1 METYCLVAEGQ
12 RIKFPVTPSSAS
24 APTAVSTVADARVHM
39 PQLPV
44 PKFSG
49 NCVDWPGYYDAFTR
63 LIHQN
68 ERLDNIQRFHFL
80 KESLPAGRDCDIRQ
94 IPLTAANYTVAW
106 DTLIQRYNN
115 PRVVFSNHM
124 NMLYQLPSLSKE
136 KPDDI
141 RSMISAVNVC
151 AAACNTIN
159 ASLQNGDHW
168 LAHYLTAKLPKETHS
183 AWEHHL
189 GSQTHI
195 PSYKDLEQF
204 LNNRL
209 ITLDAIEN
217 RNCSGTNKSGSSL
230 DHHPTK
236 RISVHNTHAQPSPPV
251 LRCPHCNGNHILRRC
266 QQFLS
271 LDCYQRKEVVSKSN
285 LCLNCLSKSHM
296 LARTILYFI
305 RPRRQASL
313 KHPNLTRRPYHPVN
327 HISLRL

>member
-39 PQLPV
+39 PHLPV

-80 KESLPAGRDCDIRQ
+80 KESLPAGCDIRQ

-124 NMLYQLPSLSKE
+124 NMLYQLPSIGKE
-136 KPDDI
+136 KPGDI

-159 ASLQNGDHW
+159 ASLQDGDHW

-183 AWEHHL
+183 
-189 GSQTHI
+189 
-195 PSYKDLEQF
+195 
-204 LNNRL
+204 
-209 ITLDAIEN
+209 
-217 RNCSGTNKSGSSL
+217 
-230 DHHPTK
+230 
-236 RISVHNTHAQPSPPV
+236 V
-251 LRCPHCNGNHILRRC
+251 
-266 QQFLS
+266 
-271 LDCYQRKEVVSKSN
+271 
-285 LCLNCLSKSHM
+285 
-296 LARTILYFI
+296 
-305 RPRRQASL
+305 
-313 KHPNLTRRPYHPVN
+313 
-327 HISLRL
+327 

>member
-1 METYCLVAEGQ
+1 METYCLVAESQ

-68 ERLDNIQRFHFL
+68 ERLDNIQRFH
-80 KESLPAGRDCDIRQ
+80 
-94 IPLTAANYTVAW
+94 V
-106 DTLIQRYNN
+106 
-115 PRVVFSNHM
+115 HM
-124 NMLYQLPSLSKE
+124 NMLYQFPSQSKL

-141 RSMISAVNVC
+141 RSMSSAVNVC

-189 GSQTHI
+189 VSQTHI

-230 DHHPTK
+230 DHHTTK
-236 RISVHNTHAQPSPPV
+236 RISFI
-251 LRCPHCNGNHILRRC
+251 LRCPHCNGNNILRRC
-266 QQFLS
+266 PRFLS

-296 LARTILYFI
+296 LARC
-305 RPRRQASL
+305 
-313 KHPNLTRRPYHPVN
+313 
-327 HISLRL
+327 